1 MLIFGL
7 GLSIALMGVAAS
19 LIARLIQRHR
29 WIAYLGLAVII
40 YVASKMIY
48 DGFVDHQVGILTL
61 FA

>member
-1 MLIFGL
+1 
-7 GLSIALMGVAAS
+7 MGVAANI
-19 LIARLIQRHR
+19 IAKYIERFR

-40 YVASKMIY
+40 YVAIKMIY